1 MVLFIY
7 SLGHECDTKFNNVES
22 KVKRIGSKTPQV
34 WLGIENNKETEDD
47 EDNNQDI

>member
-1 MVLFIY
+1 MELKKY
-7 SLGHECDTKFNNVES
+7 CKLNKFNNVES